1 MALFSFQLRFKSI
14 IIYNFGNLPL
24 ACFWH
29 SYSDLLIRYRTW
41 AVKSGTWERKTIHV
55 RSYETRKTEKS
66 SQMKEK
72 QSKNERERER
82 EQQLLSCKSPDT
94 GGVTAAW
101 INIPPSLPF
110 FLFVSVF
117 LYGSLT
123 HAQVKSQALSLQDE
137 KFCAER
143 PNFSIYRAVARN
155 SSVTGQKIKKR
166 CYFVWEKWQLGN
178 VFYLKI
184 ILCILCFEKVKKNVS
199 VLQEMDTL
207 LLDLN
212 LELTPLNEMQF
223 WKKASKYFKIWIFY
237 FLFLKK
243 KE

>member
-1 MALFSFQLRFKSI
+1 MPLFSFQLCFKSI
-14 IIYNFGNLPL
+14 IKYNFGNLHL

-29 SYSDLLIRYRTW
+29 LYSDLLIRYRTR
-41 AVKSGTWERKTIHV
+41 AVKSGTWKRKTIHV

-72 QSKNERERER
+72 QSKNERERGR
-82 EQQLLSCKSPDT
+82 ENNNFFPVSHLTLEALQQS
-94 GGVTAAW
+94 W

-143 PNFSIYRAVARN
+143 PN
-155 SSVTGQKIKKR
+155 
-166 CYFVWEKWQLGN
+166 C
-178 VFYLKI
+178 
-184 ILCILCFEKVKKNVS
+184 
-199 VLQEMDTL
+199 
-207 LLDLN
+207 
-212 LELTPLNEMQF
+212 
-223 WKKASKYFKIWIFY
+223 
-237 FLFLKK
+237 FLFIELSLEIFHSLDRK
-243 KE
+243 

>member
-1 MALFSFQLRFKSI
+1 MKQGKQRKVPKWKRNRA
-14 IIYNFGNLPL
+14 
-24 ACFWH
+24 
-29 SYSDLLIRYRTW
+29 RT
-41 AVKSGTWERKTIHV
+41 
-55 RSYETRKTEKS
+55 
-66 SQMKEK
+66 
-72 QSKNERERER
+72 RERGR
-82 EQQLLSCKSPDT
+82 ENNNFFPVSHLTLEALQQS
-94 GGVTAAW
+94 W

-143 PNFSIYRAVARN
+143 PNFFIYRAVARN

-184 ILCILCFEKVKKNVS
+184 ILCILCFEKVKKKCVCFTRNGHLALGS
-199 VLQEMDTL
+199 QPRAYSSQW
-207 LLDLN
+207 N
-212 LELTPLNEMQF
+212 
-223 WKKASKYFKIWIFY
+223 AI
-237 FLFLKK
+237 LKK
-243 KE
+243 SLKIF

>member
-24 ACFWH
+24 ACFCH

-94 GGVTAAW
+94 GGVTAVV
-101 INIPPSLPF
+101 NKHTSLPF

-143 PNFSIYRAVARN
+143 PNF
-155 SSVTGQKIKKR
+155 
-166 CYFVWEKWQLGN
+166 
-178 VFYLKI
+178 
-184 ILCILCFEKVKKNVS
+184 
-199 VLQEMDTL
+199 
-207 LLDLN
+207 
-212 LELTPLNEMQF
+212 
-223 WKKASKYFKIWIFY
+223 
-237 FLFLKK
+237 FLFIELSLGILQSLDRK
-243 KE
+243 

>member
-1 MALFSFQLRFKSI
+1 MGSKVRDLR
-14 IIYNFGNLPL
+14 
-24 ACFWH
+24 
-29 SYSDLLIRYRTW
+29 
-41 AVKSGTWERKTIHV
+41 
-55 RSYETRKTEKS
+55 EKNNS
-66 SQMKEK
+66 CQKLWNKENREK
-72 QSKNERERER
+72 FPNERETARTRER
-82 EQQLLSCKSPDT
+82 GRENNNFFPVSHLTLEALQQS
-94 GGVTAAW
+94 W

-143 PNFSIYRAVARN
+143 PNVSIYRAVARN

-199 VLQEMDTL
+199 VLQEMITL

-223 WKKASKYFKIWIFY
+223 WKKASKYFKIWIF
-237 FLFLKK
+237 FFF
-243 KE
+243 

>member
-94 GGVTAAW
+94 GGVTAVVNKHTSLPPFLSLCLCFSVW
-101 INIPPSLPF
+101 LSPMLKSSHKPSLCKMKSF
-110 FLFVSVF
+110 VQSDLTFLFIE
-117 LYGSLT
+117 
-123 HAQVKSQALSLQDE
+123 LSL
-137 KFCAER
+137 
-143 PNFSIYRAVARN
+143 
-155 SSVTGQKIKKR
+155 G
-166 CYFVWEKWQLGN
+166 
-178 VFYLKI
+178 
-184 ILCILCFEKVKKNVS
+184 ILQS
-199 VLQEMDTL
+199 
-207 LLDLN
+207 LDR
-212 LELTPLNEMQF
+212 
-223 WKKASKYFKIWIFY
+223 K
-237 FLFLKK
+237 
-243 KE
+243 

>member
-94 GGVTAAW
+94 GGVTAVV
-101 INIPPSLPF
+101 NKHTSLPPSLSFSLSLFFCMALSPMLKSSHKPSLCKMKSF
-110 FLFVSVF
+110 VQSDLTFLFIE
-117 LYGSLT
+117 
-123 HAQVKSQALSLQDE
+123 LSL
-137 KFCAER
+137 
-143 PNFSIYRAVARN
+143 
-155 SSVTGQKIKKR
+155 G
-166 CYFVWEKWQLGN
+166 
-178 VFYLKI
+178 
-184 ILCILCFEKVKKNVS
+184 ILQS
-199 VLQEMDTL
+199 
-207 LLDLN
+207 LDR
-212 LELTPLNEMQF
+212 
-223 WKKASKYFKIWIFY
+223 K
-237 FLFLKK
+237 
-243 KE
+243 

>member
-72 QSKNERERER
+72 QSKNERENNNFFPVSHLTLEAL
-82 EQQLLSCKSPDT
+82 QQS
-94 GGVTAAW
+94 W

-123 HAQVKSQALSLQDE
+123 HAQVKSQTLSLQDE

-143 PNFSIYRAVARN
+143 PNFFLFIELS
-155 SSVTGQKIKKR
+155 
-166 CYFVWEKWQLGN
+166 
-178 VFYLKI
+178 LKI
-184 ILCILCFEKVKKNVS
+184 
-199 VLQEMDTL
+199 LQS
-207 LLDLN
+207 LDR
-212 LELTPLNEMQF
+212 
-223 WKKASKYFKIWIFY
+223 K
-237 FLFLKK
+237 
-243 KE
+243 

>member
-1 MALFSFQLRFKSI
+1 MKQGKQRKVPKWKRNRA
-14 IIYNFGNLPL
+14 
-24 ACFWH
+24 
-29 SYSDLLIRYRTW
+29 RT
-41 AVKSGTWERKTIHV
+41 
-55 RSYETRKTEKS
+55 
-66 SQMKEK
+66 
-72 QSKNERERER
+72 RERGR
-82 EQQLLSCKSPDT
+82 ENNNFFPVSHLTLEALQQS
-94 GGVTAAW
+94 W

-123 HAQVKSQALSLQDE
+123 QAQVKSQALSLQDE

-199 VLQEMDTL
+199 VLQEMVTL